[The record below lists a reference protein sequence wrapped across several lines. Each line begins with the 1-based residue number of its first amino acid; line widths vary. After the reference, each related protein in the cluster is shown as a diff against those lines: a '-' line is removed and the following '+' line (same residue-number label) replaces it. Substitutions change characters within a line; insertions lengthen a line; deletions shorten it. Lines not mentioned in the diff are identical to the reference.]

1 MVAFVL
7 TQPEVLLVIVLEQV
21 TKETRVKMVST
32 AELHVQVQNYERI
45 LVVLNFSY
53 VCLYER
59 QVWVFVQE

>member
-32 AELHVQVQNYERI
+32 TVTELHVHVQNIKGY
-45 LVVLNFSY
+45 
-53 VCLYER
+53 
-59 QVWVFVQE
+59 